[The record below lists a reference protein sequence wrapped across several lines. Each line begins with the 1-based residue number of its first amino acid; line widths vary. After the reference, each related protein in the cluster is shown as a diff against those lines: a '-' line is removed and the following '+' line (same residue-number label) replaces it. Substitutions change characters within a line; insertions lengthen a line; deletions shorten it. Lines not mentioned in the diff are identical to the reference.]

1 MLFSI
6 AMVRARFLL
15 TLLLAVILGLG
26 AGEANAERRGKRAPA
41 LATTPD
47 EAFVQAR
54 QASAQGDVAKFE
66 AAAARAGDHPL
77 RVYLDY
83 WRLRMQVG
91 TARNGK
97 DGSGGEADAQVQAFI
112 ARHPGTLVAD
122 LLRRDW
128 MLDLGRRERWNE
140 LESQYAQWILRD
152 DTQANCY
159 AWLAGVK
166 TGKQLP
172 PEARDA
178 LFQPREL
185 GQACEALVES
195 LARSGALSRDDL
207 WRRLK
212 IALETGATATVRSVA
227 DLMELPGAGVEAAL
241 KRPAKVLGSAA
252 APEILVIALAQLAR
266 QDPDEALERFGE
278 LGALPRAERD
288 FLMSQ
293 IAAQSMRRLSPQANA
308 LARQALGAS
317 ASDETWAWLARAAI
331 RASDWTT
338 LHAVYESMGPEG
350 RGDPAWIYWN
360 ARAEIALG
368 RPERAQTQLGAIA
381 GQYHFYG
388 LLAAEELGQPLKL
401 PKPPAPPTAAE
412 LAEPAR
418 NEGFA
423 RALKF
428 YELGLRFDG
437 NREWNFQLRGMSDRQ
452 LNATAEWAC
461 RRSVLDRCV
470 NTAER
475 TLAEHDFAL
484 RFITPYR
491 EQLSPVAEERGLDP
505 AWVYGLIRQESRF
518 LMSVRSSAGAQGLMQ
533 IIPPTARW
541 IARKLG
547 ESDFRIEHLN
557 DMSTNLRF
565 GTFYLK
571 TVLEDLDGSPLLA
584 SAGYNAGPGRPRR
597 WRSTLPEA
605 VEGAV
610 FAEIIPFS
618 ETRDYVKKVLSNAT
632 IYSTLMTGRPHSLKS
647 LLGTVAP
654 AGEGTSERQ

>member
-1 MLFSI
+1 
-6 AMVRARFLL
+6 MVRARFPL
-15 TLLLAVILGLG
+15 TLVLAVILGLG
-26 AGEANAERRGKRAPA
+26 AGEANAERRAKRPPA
-41 LATTPD
+41 VAATPD

-54 QASAQGDVAKFE
+54 QAATRGDLARFD

-77 RVYLDY
+77 RQYLDY
-83 WRLRMQVG
+83 WRLRMRLEPV
-91 TARNGK
+91 RNGK
-97 DGSGGEADAQVQAFI
+97 GGSNGEADAQVQAFI
-112 ARHPGTLVAD
+112 ARHSGTLVAD

-128 MLDLGRRERWNE
+128 MLDLGRRERWAE

-152 DTQANCY
+152 DTQASCY
-159 AWLAGVK
+159 VWLAGVK
-166 TGKQLP
+166 TGKPLA
-172 PEARDA
+172 PEARTA
-178 LFQPREL
+178 LFRPREL
-185 GQACEALVES
+185 GEACGALLEAL
-195 LARSGALSRDDL
+195 ARDGTLTRDDL
-207 WRRLK
+207 WKRVK
-212 IALETGATATVRSVA
+212 IALEVGATGTVRTA
-227 DLMELPGAGVEAAL
+227 AGLMDLPSAGVEAAL
-241 KRPAKVLGSAA
+241 KRPAKVIGSDAP
-252 APEILVIALAQLAR
+252 PEIQVIAMAQLAR
-266 QDPDEALERFGE
+266 QDPDEALAHFGE

-293 IAAQSMRRLSPQANA
+293 IAAQSMRN
-308 LARQALGAS
+308 LAPDADSLTRQALGAS
-317 ASDETWAWLARAAI
+317 ASDETWTWLARAAI
-331 RASDWTT
+331 RSSDWTSLQT
-338 LHAVYESMGPEG
+338 VYGSMSPEG
-350 RGDPAWIYWN
+350 RNDPAWIYWN
-360 ARAEIALG
+360 ARADRALG
-368 RPERAQTQLGAIA
+368 RREAADAQFRSIA
-381 GQYHFYG
+381 GQFHFYG
-388 LLAAEELGQPLKL
+388 LLATEELGQQLSL
-401 PKPPAPPTAAE
+401 PRPPPAPGPAE
-412 LAEPAR
+412 LAEPAG

-437 NREWNFQLRGMSDRQ
+437 NREWNFQLRGMTDRQ
-452 LNATAEWAC
+452 LIAAAEWAC

-475 TLAEHDFAL
+475 TVTEHDFAL

-518 LMSVRSSAGAQGLMQ
+518 VMNVRSSAGAQGLMQ

-547 ESDFRIEHLN
+547 EPGFRMEDLN

-571 TVLEDLDGSPLLA
+571 SVLENLDGSPLLA

-597 WRSTLPEA
+597 WRTTLADA

-632 IYSTLMTGRPHSLKS
+632 IYGTMMTGKPQSLKA
-647 LLGTVAP
+647 LLGHVAP
-654 AGEGTSERQ
+654 AGSQSSELQ

>member
-6 AMVRARFLL
+6 VMVRARFLL

-26 AGEANAERRGKRAPA
+26 AAEANAERRGKRAPA
-41 LATTPD
+41 VAATPD

-54 QASAQGDVAKFE
+54 QAAMRGDLAQFE

-83 WRLRMQVG
+83 WRLRTRVG
-91 TARNGK
+91 AARNGSG
-97 DGSGGEADAQVQAFI
+97 GSDGEADAQVQAFI
-112 ARHPGTLVAD
+112 ARQPGTLVAD

-128 MLDLGRRERWNE
+128 ILDLGRRERWAE
-140 LESQYAQWILRD
+140 LEAQYAQWILRD
-152 DTQANCY
+152 DSRASCY

-166 TGKQLP
+166 TGKPLP
-172 PEARDA
+172 AEAREA

-185 GQACEALVES
+185 GQACDTLLEQ
-195 LARSGALSRDDL
+195 LARDGKVSGDDL

-212 IALETGATATVRSVA
+212 IALEVGATTTVRSVA
-227 DLMELPGAGVEAAL
+227 DLMGLPGAGVEAAL
-241 KRPAKVLGSAA
+241 KRPAKVIGTA
-252 APEILVIALAQLAR
+252 APMEILVIALVQLAR
-266 QDPDEALERFGE
+266 QDPEEALERFGE
-278 LGALPRAERD
+278 LGGLPRAERD
-288 FLMSQ
+288 FMMSQ
-293 IAAQSMRRLSPQANA
+293 IAAQSMRKLSPQANE
-308 LARQALGAS
+308 LTRQALGAS

-331 RASDWTT
+331 RASDWAT
-338 LHAVYESMGPEG
+338 LHTVYESMGPEA
-350 RGDPAWIYWN
+350 RSDPAWIYWH
-360 ARAEIALG
+360 ARADSALG
-368 RPERAQTQLGAIA
+368 RPEQARAQFSSISGEFS
-381 GQYHFYG
+381 FYG
-388 LLAAEELGQPLKL
+388 LLAAEELGKPLVL
-401 PKPPAPPTAAE
+401 PKPPPPPSAAE

-452 LNATAEWAC
+452 LNAAAEWAC

-475 TLAEHDFAL
+475 TVAEHDFAL
-484 RFITPYR
+484 RFIMPYR
-491 EQLSPVAEERGLDP
+491 DQLSPVAEERGLDP

-518 LMSVRSSAGAQGLMQ
+518 LMGARSSAGAQGLMQ

-547 ESDFRIEHLN
+547 EPDFRIEHLN

-597 WRSTLPEA
+597 WRTTLPGA

-654 AGEGTSERQ
+654 AGD